1 MKNAVIL
8 VITFLAPLLMAQ
20 GNNDDEFHHSTK
32 NQWEHMT
39 VHGCISQ
46 LSGYYILRHTDVG
59 SPYVLDSTSEVNF
72 DEYVGQRVEV
82 VGSESSKLS
91 SSKKSPFRLPTT
103 IIVHSIRSFLN
114 SKRCTH

>member
-1 MKNAVIL
+1 MKSAVVF

-20 GNNDDEFHHSTK
+20 RNYDHEIHHPAK
-32 NQWEHMT
+32 NQWERMT
-39 VHGCISQ
+39 VHGCISR

-59 SPYVLDSTSEVNF
+59 SPYLLDSTSEVNF
-72 DEYVGQRVEV
+72 DEYVGQHVEV

-103 IIVHSIRSFLN
+103 MLVHSISFVLN